1 MAIYITNW
9 TKIGRDGN
17 YRIIRKI
24 VNLPRII
31 ANDILDCFGIAN
43 VILGTSEGT
52 NPDNYY
58 VELMSKD
65 MAIELKNDTL
75 TIIKNSEDKD
85 KSEPVRY
92 SIKIVNPFQEIEEED

>member
-1 MAIYITNW
+1 
-9 TKIGRDGN
+9 
-17 YRIIRKI
+17 
-24 VNLPRII
+24 II

-52 NPDNYY
+52 NSDKYY

-75 TIIKNSEDKD
+75 TIIKNNEDKE
-85 KSEPVRY
+85 KSDPVRY
-92 SIKIVNPFQEIEEED
+92 SIKIVNPFQEIEED